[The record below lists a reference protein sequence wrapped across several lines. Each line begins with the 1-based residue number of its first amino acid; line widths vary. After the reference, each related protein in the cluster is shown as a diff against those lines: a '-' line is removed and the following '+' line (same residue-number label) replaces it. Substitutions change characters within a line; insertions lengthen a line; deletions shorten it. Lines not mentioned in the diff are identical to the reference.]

1 MNNPLAELKDIHTPD
16 GISLWPPAYG
26 WWLLT
31 FILILLLV
39 WLSRFIYQR
48 RQQGLAK
55 RQAIQELKKLT
66 ADSSV
71 WRVELNSLLKRLL
84 LTYQPTLA
92 VQQLHGEQFTR
103 LLTEA
108 LPLSLQAN
116 FQLQMSKFQQGLY
129 QLSTTIED
137 DFASN
142 KNLIMQWV
150 KAAKLNNKKVK
161 QRLTAYCEQVSHRQQ
176 GAEHV

>member
-31 FILILLLV
+31 FILIAFLV

-48 RQQGLAK
+48 HQQGLAK

-66 ADSSV
+66 ADSSA
-71 WRVELNSLLKRLL
+71 WRVDLNSLLKRLL
-84 LTYQPTLA
+84 LTYQPSLS
-92 VQQLHGEQFTR
+92 VQQLHGEQFSR

-108 LPLSLQAN
+108 LPPSMQAS
-116 FQLQMSKFQQGLY
+116 FQLQMSKFQQSLY
-129 QLSTTIED
+129 QLSTTTED
-137 DFASN
+137 DFTSN
-142 KNLIMQWV
+142 KNLIMQWI

-161 QRLTAYCEQVSHRQQ
+161 QRLSAYCEQHGNRQQ